1 MEVGVGGVVRVTTR
15 VWVKMAVAITVM
27 VATTVILAT
36 TAMAAAP
43 ASATAAP
50 EKALA
55 PTPPMGWNSW
65 DAYGFTITEAD
76 FKANATVLAQLRQ
89 FGWTYAVIDEGWYMG
104 NPAGEKL
111 EQRDYKLDAH
121 GLLAPALDR
130 FPSSQGGL
138 GLAPLAA
145 WTHAQGLKF
154 GIHIVRGIPK
164 QAVKDNVPIA
174 GSNFHANDV
183 ADTADVCPWDDGN
196 YGVRDNA
203 AGQAYYDSMLKL
215 YADWGLDFIKVDCI
229 SDHPYKATEIRQI
242 ATAIK
247 HSGRPI
253 VLSLSP
259 GPTQLSHAAEV
270 AEHSQ
275 MWRISNDIWDGWSFT
290 PTKPGDDF
298 PNGVVTAFDNL
309 AKWSPHAR
317 PGNWPDAD
325 MLPWGELKPNPGWGT
340 ARKSRLTHD
349 EQQTQFVLWSIA
361 RSPLIL
367 GANLTQ
373 LDEFTRVLI
382 TNRALIEVNQK
393 SKSSHP
399 LANLPTGLEN
409 IRVWVADGS
418 VIALF
423 NLSTQPA
430 AVHASWADL
439 GLGAGSH
446 SARNLLDGKT
456 VTASPEVSVSLP
468 AHGSAVYRVL

>member
-1 MEVGVGGVVRVTTR
+1 MGGVLR
-15 VWVKMAVAITVM
+15 
-27 VATTVILAT
+27 
-36 TAMAAAP
+36 AMAHCSALVLMTIGAAMAGAA
-43 ASATAAP
+43 ASATALSANT
-50 EKALA
+50 LA

-76 FKANATVLAQLRQ
+76 FKANAKVLAQLRQ
-89 FGWTYAVIDEGWYMG
+89 FGWIYAVIDEGWYMG
-104 NPAGEKL
+104 NPAGANL
-111 EQRDYKLDAH
+111 GQRDYKLDAH
-121 GLLAPALDR
+121 GLLAPSLDR
-130 FPSSQGGL
+130 FPSSKGGV

-145 WTHAQGLKF
+145 WTHSQGLKF

-174 GSNFHANDV
+174 GSNFHASDA

-196 YGVRDNA
+196 YGIRDNA

-215 YADWGLDFIKVDCI
+215 YSDWGLDFIKVDCI
-229 SDHPYKATEIRQI
+229 SDHPYEATEIRQI

-270 AEHSQ
+270 TRYSQ

-298 PNGVVTAFDNL
+298 PNGIVTAFDNL
-309 AKWSPHAR
+309 ARWSPHTR
-317 PGNWPDAD
+317 SGNWPDAD
-325 MLPWGELKPNPGWGT
+325 MLPWGALKPNPGWGT
-340 ARKSRLTHD
+340 ARQSGLTHD
-349 EQQTQFVLWSIA
+349 EQQTQFLLWSIA

-393 SKSSHP
+393 SQSSHP
-399 LANLPTGLEN
+399 VTKLPAGLEN
-409 IRVWVADGS
+409 IRVWVADGA
-418 VIALF
+418 VVALF
-423 NLSTQPA
+423 NLSAQPA
-430 AVHASWADL
+430 AVQASWTEL

-446 SARNLLDGKT
+446 SVRNLLDGKT
-456 VTASPEVSVSLP
+456 SAASSEVKVSLP
-468 AHGSAVYRVL
+468 GHGSVIYRVL